1 MGEPALKQPHPK
13 LTVDAFLAWDD
24 GSDVRYEL
32 IGGEIVAMTPP
43 SPAHS
48 AIAFNLGGEIRSR
61 LKPPCRGF
69 SEAGVRVPDRD
80 DAYYQ
85 ADLVVNCSPVGSG
98 VSHVPEPM
106 VIVEVLSPSTA
117 AHDRATKLPDYRT
130 IPSVREIAL
139 VSATAMKAELW
150 HRAEGGWT
158 VNDLE
163 GAAAVLGFESLGIE
177 VPLATVYEGVAF
189 EAESAEAET
198 AGTTAG
204 EA

>member
-1 MGEPALKQPHPK
+1 MGEPALRQPPPK
-13 LTVDAFLAWDD
+13 VTVDEFLAWDD
-24 GSDVRYEL
+24 GTDVRYEL

-48 AIAFNLGGEIRSR
+48 KIAAR
-61 LKPPCRGF
+61 LTAMIQRALQPPCDVYV
-69 SEAGVRVPDRD
+69 EAGIRLTEKA

-85 ADLVVNCSPVGSG
+85 ADLA
-98 VSHVPEPM
+98 VSCTPLKPNDTDVPEPI

-130 IPSVREIAL
+130 IPTVREIAL

-163 GAAAVLGFESLGIE
+163 GAGAVLGFESLGIE

-189 EAESAEAET
+189 KAESAEAET

-204 EA
+204 KA